1 MEYSKLW
8 KSKSEV
14 EINFIANTLKNY
26 DIIAIQEVVAGY
38 GGAQAVAKL
47 ADELNRKGSKWDY
60 VISDPT
66 SSSPIRRN
74 VMLLFEDSQFKEN
87 WESLVRKKYHL
98 EIDRE
103 PFYCTFEYKKKINL
117 QSFFM
122 QLQRKQP
129 ETEIIF

>member
-1 MEYSKLW
+1 
-8 KSKSEV
+8 
-14 EINFIANTLKNY
+14 
-26 DIIAIQEVVAGY
+26 
-38 GGAQAVAKL
+38 
-47 ADELNRKGSKWDY
+47 
-60 VISDPT
+60 
-66 SSSPIRRN
+66 
-74 VMLLFEDSQFKEN
+74 MLLFEDSQFKEN

-129 ETEIIF
+129 ETEIKYFKFLPGEYPEFDICWRFQLSTITYGIHP